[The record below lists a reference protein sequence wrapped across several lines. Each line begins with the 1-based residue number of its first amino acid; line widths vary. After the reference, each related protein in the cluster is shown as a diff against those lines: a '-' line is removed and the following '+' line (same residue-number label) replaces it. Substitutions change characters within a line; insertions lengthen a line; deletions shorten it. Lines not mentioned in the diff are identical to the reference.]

1 VGPVTVPPY
10 LDRLQIVTRASRA
23 RLLLGEFDQWAASL
37 QDSLTRALAEN
48 LSLLI
53 PTDRVL
59 LHPWS
64 RTTEP
69 DYQVTVDVTQFDA
82 GPSGEVVL
90 AARWRILS
98 ANEKEL
104 VIHKARF
111 TAVAGRQGYEATVSA
126 MGHALDALSQDIAAA
141 LLTIVQQAPRS
152 EQGAHESLPAMAQ
165 HRPLKQRPRKAKGSS
180 R

>member
-1 VGPVTVPPY
+1 VTLHPY
-10 LDRLQIVTRASRA
+10 LDRVQITTRASRA
-23 RLLLGEFDQWAASL
+23 RLVLGEFDHWAASL
-37 QDSLTRALAEN
+37 QDLVTRTLAEN

-69 DYQVTVDVTQFDA
+69 AYQVTAEVTQFDA

-90 AARWRILS
+90 AARWRLLS

-104 VIHKARF
+104 VMRQARF
-111 TAVAGRQGYEATVSA
+111 TAVAGRPHDYEATVLA
-126 MGHALDALSQDIAAA
+126 MGQTLEALSQDMAAA
-141 LLTIVQQAPRS
+141 LLTIVQPAPRS
-152 EQGAHESLPAMAQ
+152 GQGTHESLPAAAQ
-165 HRPLKQRPRKAKGSS
+165 NRPLNQRPRKANGSS